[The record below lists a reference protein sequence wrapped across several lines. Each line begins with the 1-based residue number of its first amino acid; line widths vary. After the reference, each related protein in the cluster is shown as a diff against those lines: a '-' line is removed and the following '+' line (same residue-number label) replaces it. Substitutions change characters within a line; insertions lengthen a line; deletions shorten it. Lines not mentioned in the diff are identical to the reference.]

1 MYAFSQFSNL
11 AFFWCYS
18 FIQCF
23 DCIQIVYDKQEE
35 ELEEKETEEEKPLL
49 DEDWEPDER
58 AVTDLQ
64 GYRIHVWDSTI
75 LGNVK

>member
-1 MYAFSQFSNL
+1 MLLLLYNVLTS
-11 AFFWCYS
+11 
-18 FIQCF
+18 
-23 DCIQIVYDKQEE
+23 IQIFYDKQEE
-35 ELEEKETEEEKPLL
+35 ELEEKETEEETPLL

-75 LGNVK
+75 LGNVKFSQTCRNTTGL